1 MQKKYWRIETMINN
15 FITNTEKTI
24 SLKDRLE
31 KLITASSEL
40 KFLVGF
46 FYFSGWQEIYQK
58 LQENDKV
65 KLKILVGL
73 QVDKYLSGIVEIEN
87 KDDSLSREEHFTQ
100 FIKSLGYAINNA
112 EMDNE
117 DFYNQIEFFIKL
129 LENGRLTIKKT
140 LNPNHAKV
148 YLFKLDSQFQDLFN
162 IEGQFITGSSNLTKA
177 GLHRQEEFNVEI
189 RDYGF
194 ETAEN
199 YFDELWN
206 KAIPIS
212 EAPNGKK
219 IILDF
224 LKNKTQ
230 TSLITPYE
238 AYAYILKTY
247 IELYENKKI
256 TPYLDR
262 ILEENNFEKYAYQ
275 IDAVNQAINVI
286 ETYNGVIIADVV
298 GLGKSVIAS
307 LIANQLGKRGL
318 ILCPPGLIG
327 DKKENSGWYEY
338 WNKFKLYNWDIESA
352 GNIES
357 VSESIRNNN
366 LKYEIVIVDEAHR
379 FRNQDT
385 SAYEALADICRGK
398 IVILLTATPFN
409 NSPADIFSLLKLFI
423 IPGQSGITIEPDLEG
438 RFHSYNY
445 RFNNLSYILKN
456 HNSANSEKRTKTE
469 RLYTKMFGLKLPID
483 ISLVKENVSEMAND
497 IKNVITPVII
507 RRNRLD
513 LKTDF
518 EYKKEIQNLSEIKDP
533 VELFYKLNKEQSEFY
548 DRIIEIYFSEDGIFK
563 GAIYRP
569 FEYET
574 KPKKEKDE
582 EENRTFQQQRN
593 LYDFMRRLLVKRFE
607 SSFGAFDKSIKRFLR
622 THKMVKSFIESSG
635 KYILDRKV
643 IDSIYNEEDRADDF
657 TLEAIENAL
666 EEFKRNAQNK
676 TSQKHTTIYEI
687 DSFEYKDKFLRD
699 IDNDIELFEQ
709 IQKEIETLNL
719 VNEDPKRK
727 EVLKNVKEV
736 LSKEINPLRKIVI
749 FTEYADTVSHLKEYF
764 QKNLGRVLFCD
775 GGITKKFAIEL
786 DANFNAKYVKQKN
799 DFDVLITSDK
809 LSEGVNLNRA
819 GLIINYDIPWN
830 PTRVIQRVGRI
841 NRIGTKVFDKLFIY
855 NLFPTEQGANQ
866 VRIREIAQQKM
877 FLIHNALG
885 EDAKIFDP
893 DEEPTAS
900 GLFQKI
906 NSNPEVDE
914 DLNIVTIVRNE
925 FNKIKEVHP
934 EVIERVKELPNR
946 TKTAKLYLENNT
958 VVFRKKG
965 MALFSLVANY
975 EGGKIKISEKTFQE
989 LFDFVK
995 CPFDENRLP
1004 LSKQFWKSYEKI
1016 KEYKPQYKSGSSELA
1031 IEKRALF
1038 SLKSLL
1044 EQRRDKLNQTHIS
1057 FIDTLLK
1064 DIKRYKTLSTNTLRK
1079 LVIPDKTIK
1088 EPYDELIQNIENLRR
1103 RIGSDYLEIILK
1115 RAKNIEDDIIIAIEN
1130 KIKEE

>member
-1 MQKKYWRIETMINN
+1 MNNN

-24 SLKDRLE
+24 SLKDRLQ
-31 KLITASSEL
+31 KLISASNEL

-58 LQENDKV
+58 LQENDNV

-73 QVDKYLSGIVEIEN
+73 QVDKHLSGIVEVEN

-112 EMDNE
+112 DMDNE
-117 DFYNQIEFFIKL
+117 EFYNQIEFFVKL
-129 LENGRLTIKKT
+129 LEDERLIIKKT

-162 IEGQFITGSSNLTKA
+162 INGQFITGSSNLTKA
-177 GLHRQEEFNVEI
+177 GLRGQEEFNVEI

-194 ETAEN
+194 ETAED
-199 YFDELWN
+199 YFDELWQS
-206 KAIPIS
+206 AIPIS
-212 EAPNGKK
+212 EAPNGKQV
-219 IILDF
+219 IVDF

-238 AYAYILKTY
+238 AYVYILKTY
-247 IELYENKKI
+247 IELHESKKI
-256 TPYLDR
+256 NPYLDR
-262 ILEENNFEKYAYQ
+262 ILEENGFEKYAYQ
-275 IDAVNQAINVI
+275 IDAVNQALNVI

-338 WNKFKLYNWDIESA
+338 WNKFKLYNWDIEST
-352 GNIES
+352 GNIEN
-357 VSESIRNNN
+357 VSESIIKNN
-366 LKYEIVIVDEAHR
+366 LEYEVIIVDEAHR

-385 SAYEALADICRGK
+385 SAYEAIADICRGK

-445 RFNNLSYILKN
+445 RFRNLSFILKN
-456 HNSANSEKRTKTE
+456 YNSANHDKRTKAE
-469 RLYTKMFGLKLPID
+469 RLYAKMFGLKLPID
-483 ISLVKENVSEMAND
+483 ISIVKENVSEMAKD

-533 VELFYKLNKEQSEFY
+533 EELFYELNKEQSEFY

-569 FEYET
+569 FEYEA
-574 KPKKEKDE
+574 KSEKEKDKE
-582 EENRTFQQQRN
+582 SNRTFQQQRN
-593 LYDFMRRLLVKRFE
+593 LFDFMRRLLVKRFE
-607 SSFGAFDKSIKRFLR
+607 SSFGAFDKSIERFLR

-643 IDSIYNEEDRADDF
+643 IDSIYNEEDNADDF
-657 TLEAIENAL
+657 TLEAIEKAL
-666 EEFKRNAQNK
+666 EEFKKNAESK
-676 TSQKHTTIYEI
+676 TLPKHTKIYEI
-687 DSFEYKDKFLRD
+687 DKFKYKDKFLGD
-699 IDNDIELFEQ
+699 IDNDIKLFEQ
-709 IQKEIETLNL
+709 IRKEIVELDLIAN
-719 VNEDPKRK
+719 DPKRK
-727 EVLKNVKEV
+727 EVLKNVKKV
-736 LSKEINPLRKIVI
+736 LSKERNPQRKIII

-764 QKNLGRVLFCD
+764 QNNLGRILFCD
-775 GGITKKFAIEL
+775 GGITKKFSIEL
-786 DANFNAKYVKQKN
+786 NANFNAQYIKQKS
-799 DFDVLITSDK
+799 DYDVLITSDK
-809 LSEGVNLNRA
+809 LSEGINLNRA

-893 DEEPTAS
+893 NEEPTAS

-906 NSNPEVDE
+906 NSNPELDD

-925 FNKIKEVHP
+925 FNKIKETHP
-934 EVIERVKELPNR
+934 EVIERVNELPNR
-946 TKTAKLYLENNT
+946 TKTAKLFSENNT
-958 VVFRKKG
+958 IVFKKKG
-965 MALFSLVANY
+965 IALFSLIANY
-975 EGGKIKISEKTFQE
+975 KSGKIKISEKNFQE

-995 CPFDENRLP
+995 CSFDEKRLP

-1016 KEYKPQYKSGSSELA
+1016 KEYKPQYKSGSSELT
-1031 IEKRALF
+1031 IEKKAAN

-1044 EQRRDKLNQTHIS
+1044 KQKKDELNQTHIS

-1079 LVIPDKTIK
+1079 LVLPDKTSK
-1088 EPYDELIQNIENLRR
+1088 ESYDELIQNIEKLKRK
-1103 RIGSDYLEIILK
+1103 IGSNYLEIILK
-1115 RAKNIEDDIIIAIEN
+1115 RTSSINDDIIIAVEN
-1130 KIKEE
+1130 KKE

>member
-1 MQKKYWRIETMINN
+1 MINN
-15 FITNTEKTI
+15 FITNTDKTI
-24 SLKDRLE
+24 SLKDRLQ
-31 KLITASSEL
+31 KLIGASSEL
-40 KFLVGF
+40 KILVGF

-73 QVDKYLSGIVEIEN
+73 QVDKYLSGIVEVEN
-87 KDDSLSREEHFTQ
+87 KDDSLSREEYFTQ

-117 DFYNQIEFFIKL
+117 EFYNQIEFFIKL
-129 LENGRLTIKKT
+129 LEDGRLTIKKT

-212 EAPNGKK
+212 EAPNGKN
-219 IILDF
+219 IITDF

-247 IELYENKKI
+247 IELYENKKVN
-256 TPYLDR
+256 PYLDR
-262 ILEENNFEKYAYQ
+262 ILKENDFEKYAYQ
-275 IDAVNQAINVI
+275 IDAVNQALNVI

-327 DKKENSGWYEY
+327 DRKENSGWYEY
-338 WNKFKLYNWDIESA
+338 WNKFKLYNWDIESI
-352 GNIES
+352 GNIET

-366 LKYEIVIVDEAHR
+366 LKYEVVIVDEAHR

-445 RFNNLSYILKN
+445 RFKNLSYILKN
-456 HNSANSEKRTKTE
+456 HNSAISEKRTKAE

-483 ISLVKENVSEMAND
+483 ISIVKENVSEMAND

-533 VELFYKLNKEQSEFY
+533 EELFYKLNKEQSEFY

-569 FEYET
+569 FEYEN
-574 KPKKEKDE
+574 KSKKEKDE
-582 EENRTFQQQRN
+582 EDKRAFQQQRN

-666 EEFKRNAQNK
+666 EEFKRNAKNK
-676 TSQKHTTIYEI
+676 TSPKNTTIYEI

-736 LSKEINPLRKIVI
+736 LSKEKNPLRKIVI

-764 QKNLGRVLFCD
+764 QENLGRVLFCD